1 MAPASHSRRPA
12 MGSPRCTS
20 WMPTGRTPRGS
31 PTRRAWTAT
40 RRSVPTDCP
49 SWFTHSAPA
58 TARSTSS
65 RSRRAP
71 ARSWRFRPAAPSRW
85 CFPRSCRSR
94 GAPHAM
100 RAWVIRA
107 TGGLDQLQQSDVPD
121 PAGPGSLGPHQVR
134 VAPRAAALNHL
145 DLFVVRGLPH
155 EYRFPHVVGAD
166 GAGVGDD
173 VGTEV
178 RTVRPGNR
186 VMINPGIPDYSCEY
200 CRAGEQSLCRRYG
213 ILGEQ
218 LPGTMA
224 QYVVVPEQNVATI
237 PTLATPLTWAEAAAF
252 SLVTLTAWRMVVTR
266 AQVVAGETVL
276 IWGIGGGVAL
286 AALRIAKLK
295 GARVIVTS
303 SSDAKL
309 HEAQKLGADVTLNHT
324 TRKVSQEVRA
334 LTDKRGA
341 DVVIENVGE
350 ATWEESLRSLGR
362 GGRLVTCGSTSGPH
376 VTLDLRRLFWH
387 QWSILGSTMGNDAE
401 YREVVRLL
409 GAGELRPIVDRV
421 FPFSEARAAFERL
434 ERGEQLGKIAVEINP

>member
-1 MAPASHSRRPA
+1 
-12 MGSPRCTS
+12 
-20 WMPTGRTPRGS
+20 
-31 PTRRAWTAT
+31 
-40 RRSVPTDCP
+40 
-49 SWFTHSAPA
+49 
-58 TARSTSS
+58 
-65 RSRRAP
+65 
-71 ARSWRFRPAAPSRW
+71 
-85 CFPRSCRSR
+85 
-94 GAPHAM
+94 
-100 RAWVIRA
+100 
-107 TGGLDQLQQSDVPD
+107 
-121 PAGPGSLGPHQVR
+121 
-134 VAPRAAALNHL
+134 
-145 DLFVVRGLPH
+145 
-155 EYRFPHVVGAD
+155 
-166 GAGVGDD
+166 
-173 VGTEV
+173 
-178 RTVRPGNR
+178 
-186 VMINPGIPDYSCEY
+186 
-200 CRAGEQSLCRRYG
+200 
-213 ILGEQ
+213 
-218 LPGTMA
+218 
-224 QYVVVPEQNVATI
+224 
-237 PTLATPLTWAEAAAF
+237 
-252 SLVTLTAWRMVVTR
+252 MVVTR

-409 GAGELRPIVDRV
+409 GASELRPIVDRV
-421 FPFSEARAAFERL
+421 FPFSEVRAAFERL